1 MQITQSPS
9 QNVLILK
16 KIILKSVVLH
26 LNENRRLYWATL
38 ALSEAFLEKYFKLV
52 QANQIFDAF
61 AQLRVLIVGDVMID
75 SYIFGKV
82 ERISPE
88 APIPVV
94 NVKRKE
100 IRLGGAGNVAM
111 NIKSLGGTAILCT
124 VVGNDSDANDL
135 VKLLIDNDLPTEGI
149 IKSNDRITT
158 VKQRV
163 LAGSQHIVRIDSE
176 MDGLINADERT
187 QLIEKAK
194 FLAESCDV
202 IIFEDYDKGA
212 LDAESIQE
220 IVSFAKSKGIP
231 TIVDPKKRNFLH
243 YQGTDIFKPNLK
255 ELKEGLKIDFDAK
268 NLEEVKAAVA
278 SAKQALGVNGVFLTL
293 SENGVFIDFSGE
305 THHIAAH
312 LRSITDVSGAGDT
325 VVSIAAMCL
334 ALKLS
339 PKAIAEMSNLGGGL
353 VCEYVGVMPIEK
365 EKLKAEYQKHL

>member
-1 MQITQSPS
+1 MPV
-9 QNVLILK
+9 NK
-16 KIILKSVVLH
+16 
-26 LNENRRLYWATL
+26 
-38 ALSEAFLEKYFKLV
+38 
-52 QANQIFDAF
+52 IFDAF
-61 AQLRVLIVGDVMID
+61 DNLRVLIVGDVMID
-75 SYIFGKV
+75 SYVFGRV

-111 NIKSLGGTAILCT
+111 NIKSLGATPILCT
-124 VVGNDSDANDL
+124 VVGADSDAKDL
-135 VKLLIDNDLPTEGI
+135 LNLLTDNDLPIDGI
-149 IKSNDRITT
+149 IQSKARITT
-158 VKQRV
+158 VKQRI

-176 MDGLINADERT
+176 MDSLINADE
-187 QLIEKAK
+187 QALLIEKAEA
-194 FLAESCDV
+194 LAESCDV
-202 IIFEDYDKGA
+202 IIFEDYDKGV
-212 LDAESIQE
+212 LTAESIKQ
-220 IVSFAKSKGIP
+220 IVAFAKSKGIP
-231 TIVDPKKRNFLH
+231 TIVDPKKRNFLN

-268 NLEEVKAAVA
+268 NLEEVKSAVA
-278 SAKQALGVNGVFLTL
+278 SAKNILGVNGVFLTL
-293 SENGVFIDFSGE
+293 SENGVFIDFQDE

-339 PKAIAEMSNLGGGL
+339 PKVIAEMSNLGGGL

-365 EKLKAEYQKHL
+365 DKLRNEYNKYF

>member
-1 MQITQSPS
+1 M
-9 QNVLILK
+9 
-16 KIILKSVVLH
+16 
-26 LNENRRLYWATL
+26 
-38 ALSEAFLEKYFKLV
+38 

-111 NIKSLGGTAILCT
+111 NIKSLGGTAILCS

-149 IKSNDRITT
+149 IKSNERITT

-163 LAGSQHIVRIDSE
+163 LAGSQHVVRIDSE
-176 MDGLINADERT
+176 MNGLINADERF

-194 FLAESCDV
+194 LLAESCDV

-212 LDAESIQE
+212 LDAESIQA
-220 IVSFAKSKGIP
+220 IVAFAKSKGIP

-255 ELKEGLKIDFDAK
+255 ELKEGLKIDFDSK
-268 NLEEVKAAVA
+268 NLDEIRAAVA
-278 SAKQALGVNGVFLTL
+278 SAKLTLGVKGVFLTL
-293 SENGVFIDFSGE
+293 SENGVFIDFAGE
-305 THHIAAH
+305 THHIEAH

-334 ALKLS
+334 ALQLT
-339 PKAIAEMSNLGGGL
+339 PKVIAEMSNLGGGL
-353 VCEYVGVMPIEK
+353 VCEYMGVVPIEK
-365 EKLKAEYQKHL
+365 EKLKAEYKKHL

>member
-1 MQITQSPS
+1 M
-9 QNVLILK
+9 
-16 KIILKSVVLH
+16 
-26 LNENRRLYWATL
+26 
-38 ALSEAFLEKYFKLV
+38 

-111 NIKSLGGTAILCT
+111 NIKSLGGTAILCS

-149 IKSNDRITT
+149 IKSNERITT

-163 LAGSQHIVRIDSE
+163 LAGSQHVVRIDSE
-176 MDGLINADERT
+176 MNGLINADERF
-187 QLIEKAK
+187 QFIKKAN

-212 LDAESIQE
+212 LDAESIKA
-220 IVSFAKSKGIP
+220 IVAFAKSKGIP

-255 ELKEGLKIDFDAK
+255 ELKEGLKIDFDSK
-268 NLEEVKAAVA
+268 NLDEIRAAVA
-278 SAKQALGVNGVFLTL
+278 SAKLTLGVKGVFLTL
-293 SENGVFIDFSGE
+293 SENGVFIDFAGE
-305 THHIAAH
+305 THHIEAH

-334 ALKLS
+334 ALQLT
-339 PKAIAEMSNLGGGL
+339 PKVIAEMSNLGGGL
-353 VCEYVGVMPIEK
+353 VCEYIGVVPIEK

>member
-1 MQITQSPS
+1 M
-9 QNVLILK
+9 
-16 KIILKSVVLH
+16 
-26 LNENRRLYWATL
+26 
-38 ALSEAFLEKYFKLV
+38 

-61 AQLRVLIVGDVMID
+61 DKLRVLIVGDVMID

-111 NIKSLGGTAILCT
+111 NIKSLGATPILCS
-124 VVGNDSDANDL
+124 VVGDDSEGKDL
-135 VKLLIDNDLPTEGI
+135 INLLAENQLPTDGI
-149 IKSNDRITT
+149 IRSKARITT

-163 LAGSQHIVRIDSE
+163 LAGSQHVVRIDSE
-176 MDGLINADERT
+176 MDGAINADERS
-187 QLIEKAK
+187 QLIVKAK
-194 FLAESCDV
+194 SLAESCDV

-212 LDAESIQE
+212 LDAESIKQ
-220 IVSFAKSKGIP
+220 IVDFAKTKGIP

-268 NLEEVKAAVA
+268 NLDEIKAAVA
-278 SAKQALGVNGVFLTL
+278 SAKNTLGVNGVFLTL
-293 SENGVFIDFSGE
+293 SENGVFIDFAGE
-305 THHIAAH
+305 THHIPAH

-339 PKAIAEMSNLGGGL
+339 PKTIAEISNLGGGL
-353 VCEYVGVMPIEK
+353 VCEYVGVVPIEK
-365 EKLKAEYQKHL
+365 EKLKREFQKHF

>member
-1 MQITQSPS
+1 MEV
-9 QNVLILK
+9 N
-16 KIILKSVVLH
+16 H
-26 LNENRRLYWATL
+26 
-38 ALSEAFLEKYFKLV
+38 
-52 QANQIFDAF
+52 IFDAF

-111 NIKSLGGTAILCT
+111 NIKSLGGTPILCS
-124 VVGNDSDANDL
+124 VVGDDSDADDL
-135 VKLLIDNDLPTEGI
+135 LKLLTDNDLPTDGI
-149 IKSNDRITT
+149 IKSSNRITT

-176 MDGLINADERT
+176 MDGAINADERH
-187 QLIEKAK
+187 QLVEKIK
-194 FLAESCDV
+194 ILAASCDV
-202 IIFEDYDKGA
+202 IIFEDYDKGT
-212 LDAESIQE
+212 LDAESIAS
-220 IVSFAKSKGIP
+220 IVGFATANNIP

-243 YQGTDIFKPNLK
+243 YQGVDVFKPNLK

-268 NLEEVKAAVA
+268 NLDEVRAAVA
-278 SAKQALGVNGVFLTL
+278 SAKGILGVNGLFLTL
-293 SENGVFIDFSGE
+293 SEHGVLIDFADE
-305 THHIAAH
+305 IHHIPAH

-334 ALKLS
+334 ALKLA
-339 PKAIAEMSNLGGGL
+339 PKEIAEMSNLGGGL
-353 VCEYVGVMPIEK
+353 VCEYVGVVPIEK
-365 EKLKAEYQKHL
+365 EKLKAEYQKNRA

>member
-1 MQITQSPS
+1 M
-9 QNVLILK
+9 
-16 KIILKSVVLH
+16 
-26 LNENRRLYWATL
+26 
-38 ALSEAFLEKYFKLV
+38 

-61 AQLRVLIVGDVMID
+61 DKLRVLIVGDVMID

-111 NIKSLGGTAILCT
+111 NIKSLGGTPILCS
-124 VVGNDSDANDL
+124 VVGNDPDANDL
-135 VKLLIDNDLPTEGI
+135 LQLLTDNELPTDGI
-149 IKSNDRITT
+149 IRSNSRITT

-163 LAGSQHIVRIDSE
+163 LAGSQHVVRIDSE
-176 MDGLINADERT
+176 MDGLINTDECE
-187 QLIEKAK
+187 QLIKKAK
-194 FLAESCDV
+194 SLAERCDV
-202 IIFEDYDKGA
+202 IIFEDYDKGT
-212 LDAESIQE
+212 LTAESIQE
-220 IVSFAKSKGIP
+220 IISFAKSKGIP
-231 TIVDPKKRNFLH
+231 TVVDPKKRNFLY
-243 YQGTDIFKPNLK
+243 YQGVDVFKPNLK

-268 NLEEVKAAVA
+268 NLSEVKAAVE
-278 SAKQALGVNGVFLTL
+278 SAKKTLGVNGIFLTL
-293 SENGVFIDFSGE
+293 SENGVFIDFADE
-305 THHIAAH
+305 THHISAH

-353 VCEYVGVMPIEK
+353 VCEYVGVVPIEK
-365 EKLKAEYQKHL
+365 EKLKTEYQKLL

>member
-1 MQITQSPS
+1 MPV
-9 QNVLILK
+9 NP
-16 KIILKSVVLH
+16 
-26 LNENRRLYWATL
+26 
-38 ALSEAFLEKYFKLV
+38 
-52 QANQIFDAF
+52 IFDAF
-61 AQLRVLIVGDVMID
+61 DNLRVLIVGDVMID

-111 NIKSLGGTAILCT
+111 NIKSLGAIPILCS
-124 VVGNDSDANDL
+124 VVGADSDAKDL
-135 VKLLIDNDLPTEGI
+135 INLLIDNDLPTDGI
-149 IKSNDRITT
+149 IQSQTRITT

-163 LAGSQHIVRIDSE
+163 LAGSQHIVRIDAE
-176 MDGLINADERT
+176 MDSLINAEE
-187 QLIEKAK
+187 QSLLVEKAK
-194 FLAESCDV
+194 TLAESCDV
-202 IIFEDYDKGA
+202 IIFEDYDKGVLA
-212 LDAESIQE
+212 AESIQQ
-220 IVSFAKSKGIP
+220 IIAFAKSKGIP

-268 NLEEVKAAVA
+268 NLEELKAAVA
-278 SAKQALGVNGVFLTL
+278 SAKNTLGVNGVFLTL
-293 SENGVFIDFSGE
+293 SENGVFIDYQGE
-305 THHIAAH
+305 THHISAH

-339 PKAIAEMSNLGGGL
+339 PKIIAEISNLGGGL
-353 VCEYVGVMPIEK
+353 VCEYVGVVPIEK
-365 EKLKAEYQKHL
+365 EKLRSEYNKHF